1 MRAVVLRK
9 APWIKGLQGE
19 HKENQFWVRLTA
31 ALEKMGER
39 SPSKGDGAMDKPLSP
54 HHPLCRGGKR
64 DRRRKPE
71 KVGGKW
77 QQIAALVPWDAVVSH
92 CYIEWGTSAVGHHNS
107 GTVAAALPGSIST

>member
-39 SPSKGDGAMDKPLSP
+39 SPSKGDGAMEKHLSP

-71 KVGGKW
+71 KVRGKW
-77 QQIAALVPWDAVVSH
+77 QQIAALVPWEAVVSH

-107 GTVAAALPGSIST
+107 GTVTAALPGSIST

>member
-1 MRAVVLRK
+1 MK
-9 APWIKGLQGE
+9 ALWIKGLQGE

-31 ALEKMGER
+31 AVEKMGEG